1 MFLFSPIYFT
11 DNVTKTL
18 ISFSAPLAQ
27 LPSWLCHQRQ
37 GYIHLSCSHCWYRES
52 SPQPVYPEWCKI
64 SPKHTVWKIHIS
76 WIVWSVLWMWA
87 SFFAFFLCL
96 VCLSLSLQNIYKE
109 ASRSGM
115 AKGYELP
122 YDTPAIKH
130 AKQTSLNCSDVSETI
145 SLSCSH
151 SPLLNREKTIYL
163 INVFLLCF
171 F

>member
-1 MFLFSPIYFT
+1 M
-11 DNVTKTL
+11 NV
-18 ISFSAPLAQ
+18 SFFFF
-27 LPSWLCHQRQ
+27 
-37 GYIHLSCSHCWYRES
+37 
-52 SPQPVYPEWCKI
+52 
-64 SPKHTVWKIHIS
+64 
-76 WIVWSVLWMWA
+76 SVLYV
-87 SFFAFFLCL
+87 F
-96 VCLSLSLQNIYKE
+96 LSLQNIYKE